1 MSRIVLNQR
10 QFQMQTFSNTL
21 TNGELNKN
29 ALDVRDEKEQKWS
42 KAEIQARDDV
52 VSVVGYV

>member
-1 MSRIVLNQR
+1 MSAVSI
-10 QFQMQTFSNTL
+10 QTFATVL

-42 KAEIQARDDV
+42 KAEIQA
-52 VSVVGYV
+52 